1 MNLIVDIGNT
11 RTKFSVFNQNK
22 EIFTD
27 SVSEFL
33 PSHVDNLLNS
43 YPPISKAILSSV
55 RDYSFELKEYL
66 RKKFN
71 PFIELDDTTPL
82 PIEICYISK
91 DTLGKDRVAA
101 TVGAFYLFPYANTL
115 VIDAGTAI
123 TYDIVNKKGQYEGGN
138 ISPGIDLRFRALHQF
153 TGRLPLVEKRNF
165 QKLFGKT
172 TVEAILAGVQHG
184 AIYEVEGA
192 IDRFKNSYKNLNVII
207 TGGDAYFFDKKLK
220 NSFFVRSN
228 LIAIGLNRILEYN
241 GGI

>member
-1 MNLIVDIGNT
+1 M
-11 RTKFSVFNQNK
+11 
-22 EIFTD
+22 
-27 SVSEFL
+27 
-33 PSHVDNLLNS
+33 
-43 YPPISKAILSSV
+43 
-55 RDYSFELKEYL
+55 
-66 RKKFN
+66 
-71 PFIELDDTTPL
+71 
-82 PIEICYISK
+82 
-91 DTLGKDRVAA
+91 
-101 TVGAFYLFPYANTL
+101 GAFYLFPYANTL

-228 LIAIGLNRILEYN
+228 LKMCIRDSYMIGGVRTNLNAETNIPGLFVCGEAASTGAMGANRLASNSLLECLAFGKRASDSAGKLNHPQEDIDVYKRQLYRWRSPAHCSLLSL
-241 GGI
+241 IHI